1 MLLVEIEGHCK
12 DVAKFKFMNVENRM
26 VTQGK
31 GEKLHQKIISRNMW
45 RPVCYKENLIKHG
58 I

>member
-12 DVAKFKFMNVENRM
+12 DVAKFKFVNVENRM

-31 GEKLHQKIISRNMW
+31 REKLHQKTIRRNMW
-45 RPVCYKENLIKHG
+45 RQVFL
-58 I
+58 